1 MTKGVEMRV
10 RLRDLLA
17 TGLVVALVL
26 PYLAFLAIGDLPLID
41 DTRDMTAVALI
52 PGGALIYVVVS
63 AEQYDALGWFVV
75 ALAGAA
81 ALAGFLAL
89 GLGASSVA
97 GVLLAVFVALVIV
110 IWAVELGEHTTLTA
124 RPRH

>member
-1 MTKGVEMRV
+1 MQV

-17 TGLVVALVL
+17 TGLVLALVL
-26 PYLAFLAIGDLPLID
+26 PYLAYLAVGELPLID
-41 DTRDMTAVALI
+41 TPRDMTAVALI
-52 PGGALIYVVVS
+52 PGGAVIYVLVS
-63 AEQYDALGWFVV
+63 AEQYDAQGWFVV
-75 ALAGAA
+75 TLAGAC

-89 GLGASSVA
+89 GLTGSSVA

-110 IWAVELGEHTTLTA
+110 IWTVDLAEHTTFPA